1 MDTWSF
7 LSSCPGQGALLTT
20 ADRYHEQEILTGWFT
35 FQKTVDMA
43 CLFGLLLLLSAA
55 LPCSFAV
62 SQWNEEVVNGIPY
75 RTFYHADTNSKLSI
89 VSNSGICET
98 TPNVNQLSGYIRI
111 SENINLFFWFFES
124 RNSPATAPLALWLNG
139 GPGCSSMLG
148 LFVEHGPCRFPDGSP
163 AGSDPVLNEESWNSY
178 ANMLYLDQPVGVGF
192 SYGVGQVNATTQ
204 GSVYVWTFL
213 QAFLAAKPELAKSQ
227 FGLFT
232 ESYGGHY
239 GPDIVRFIQQQNKV
253 VDQNVSN
260 AVKIDIIA
268 LGINNGWVDP
278 KLQFPAYLDFG
289 LTNNYRQLVNQSQ
302 YSTGITLYQ
311 QRCVPALQNCTVTT
325 GTAEDCNHAHNT
337 CYDALGLFTVELQRF
352 DLYDVRRVD
361 TWTGIPGTDMYHE
374 YLARSDVKDAIGA
387 QRDYTECS
395 DVAWGLFDSTGD
407 PSRSFLGELSEVV
420 QSGVRVLLWAGD
432 ADYLCNW
439 MGNLAVANAIDYSG
453 QLDFV
458 KRGMSA
464 YQVNGTSF
472 GEFKTV
478 ENLSWL
484 RVYSAGHLVSS
495 DQPRAALQAF
505 RQTMENRPLEAT

>member
-1 MDTWSF
+1 
-7 LSSCPGQGALLTT
+7 
-20 ADRYHEQEILTGWFT
+20 
-35 FQKTVDMA
+35 MA
-43 CLFGLLLLLSAA
+43 CLLGLLLVVVTA
-55 LPCSFAV
+55 LPCSLAI
-62 SQWNEEVVNGIPY
+62 SHWNDEVENGIPY
-75 RTFYHADTNSKLSI
+75 RTFYHADTNSKLSV

-98 TPNVNQLSGYIRI
+98 TPNVNQLSGYLRVG
-111 SENINLFFWFFES
+111 EEVNLFFWFFES

-148 LFVEHGPCRFPDGSP
+148 LFVEHGPCHFPDGSP
-163 AGSDPVLNEESWNSY
+163 VGSDPVLNEESWNSY
-178 ANMLYLDQPVGVGF
+178 ANMLYLDQPAGVGF
-192 SYGVGQVNATTQ
+192 SYGTPEVNSTTQ

-213 QAFLAAKPELAKSQ
+213 QVFFAAKPELSNSP

-239 GPDIVRFIQQQNKV
+239 GPDIVRFIQEQNKA
-253 VDQNVSN
+253 VDQNITS

-289 LTNNYRQLVNQSQ
+289 LTNNYRQLLNQPQ
-302 YSTGITLYQ
+302 YTTGMDLYNQ
-311 QRCVPALQNCTVTT
+311 QCIPALQNCTVTT
-325 GTAEDCNHAHNT
+325 GTPSDCNNAYAT
-337 CYDALGLFTVELQRF
+337 CYDSLGLFVVELQRF

-361 TWTGIPGTDMYHE
+361 ERTGIPGTAMYRE
-374 YLARSDVKDAIGA
+374 YLGRSDVKNAIGA
-387 QRDYTECS
+387 LGNYAECS
-395 DVAWGLFDSTGD
+395 DRAWDLFDSTGD
-407 PSRSFLGELSEVV
+407 PSRSFLGELSEVA

-458 KRGMSA
+458 KRGVSA
-464 YQVNGTSF
+464 YEVNGTSF

-484 RVYSAGHLVSS
+484 RVYNAGHLVSS
-495 DQPRAALQAF
+495 NQPQAALQAF